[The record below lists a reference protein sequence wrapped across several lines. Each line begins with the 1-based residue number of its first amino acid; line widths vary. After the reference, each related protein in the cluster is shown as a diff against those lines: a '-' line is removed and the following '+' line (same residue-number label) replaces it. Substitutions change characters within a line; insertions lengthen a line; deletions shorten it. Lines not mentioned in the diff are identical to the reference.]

1 MVGKYKYLIIIIQ
14 HKFNNV
20 NVWWK
25 RKEGE
30 ESRTNKFTIQIQ
42 IQGQIQIQQ
51 CGCII
56 EIKNTKAT
64 QI

>member
-1 MVGKYKYLIIIIQ
+1 M
-14 HKFNNV
+14 